1 MEILTAHP
9 IPSLRQS
16 LPLAVD
22 HLIRWA
28 GELTRYPRSLPA
40 EARVAGAATYLAAVL
55 PVIERLDSL
64 TYPFDASS
72 PLEASI
78 FPTID
83 HLQFDLWNSTM
94 EELETLIVP
103 RVRTMLSVATHR
115 IDEIINA
122 YGSRGNANDDDRIS
136 RWISSAYLQIH
147 NHAQAVSLQGR
158 SSDDPEQAD
167 MAERYVAPLRE
178 FEQGLVALI
187 SRLPEQFNRLPSPTE
202 FDWPYISQIFLDA
215 ESLESQSRQLNAAA
229 DVWISIS
236 EASAV
241 YCAAYPGSDSVASK
255 LERVIGELLDMGD
268 IFHIRKEI
276 YLKSSYLLDMSQERA
291 HSDQLMNDYL
301 SMIYSVLNRL
311 RTGQNAMDSK
321 RIWTHIRY
329 SFDPESLPNLIVWM
343 KFHRQYLSNLYADMT
358 QSALRTPVELP
369 QLAETLRSAI
379 IEAQQE
385 VSRILHLARKTP
397 EYTAVVQEYADL
409 MEQYLERLEGL
420 LANVQS
426 QPGFNSII
434 PLRPVSFKSVQLIA
448 PRSDLELA
456 DPQSLQGVLRMV
468 RYTLDS
474 FISGLILARDSNAVM
489 VRGIVPERLS
499 VHLASFMVKVQDLP
513 AYAPSDHRGAAAEGA
528 KQVVE
533 AVLSHW
539 QQIRELIAQVVT
551 TPPGERDF
559 GYFYLPTVIPL
570 SQELFDLVFMPSLR
584 LELRLRGDILGD
596 IAEAAIKLNRDKE
609 TVASRLRKEAD
620 MSQSYLPEPSAE
632 EHVEVYREEMK
643 GFIARLLELV
653 ARLS

>member
-255 LERVIGELLDMGD
+255 LEWVIDNLLDMGD
-268 IFHIRKEI
+268 IFH
-276 YLKSSYLLDMSQERA
+276 MSQERA

-301 SMIYSVLNRL
+301 SVIYSVLNRL

-426 QPGFNSII
+426 QPGFNSIL
-434 PLRPVSFKSVQLIA
+434 PLRPVSFEPVELRTPLSG
-448 PRSDLELA
+448 RELA
-456 DPQSLQGVLRMV
+456 DPQSLRGVLRMV

-474 FISGLILARDSNAVM
+474 YISGLILARDSNSVM

-499 VHLASFMVKVQDLP
+499 VHLASFMVEVQNLP
-513 AYAPSDHRGAAAEGA
+513 ANVPSDLRRAAAEGSE
-528 KQVVE
+528 QVVE

-539 QQIRELIAQVVT
+539 QQIRELSAQVVT

-559 GYFYLPTVIPL
+559 GYMQLPTVIPL

-632 EHVEVYREEMK
+632 EDVEVYREEMK

>member
-1 MEILTAHP
+1 
-9 IPSLRQS
+9 
-16 LPLAVD
+16 
-22 HLIRWA
+22 
-28 GELTRYPRSLPA
+28 
-40 EARVAGAATYLAAVL
+40 
-55 PVIERLDSL
+55 
-64 TYPFDASS
+64 
-72 PLEASI
+72 
-78 FPTID
+78 
-83 HLQFDLWNSTM
+83 
-94 EELETLIVP
+94 
-103 RVRTMLSVATHR
+103 
-115 IDEIINA
+115 
-122 YGSRGNANDDDRIS
+122 
-136 RWISSAYLQIH
+136 
-147 NHAQAVSLQGR
+147 
-158 SSDDPEQAD
+158 
-167 MAERYVAPLRE
+167 
-178 FEQGLVALI
+178 
-187 SRLPEQFNRLPSPTE
+187 
-202 FDWPYISQIFLDA
+202 
-215 ESLESQSRQLNAAA
+215 
-229 DVWISIS
+229 
-236 EASAV
+236 
-241 YCAAYPGSDSVASK
+241 
-255 LERVIGELLDMGD
+255 
-268 IFHIRKEI
+268 
-276 YLKSSYLLDMSQERA
+276 
-291 HSDQLMNDYL
+291 
-301 SMIYSVLNRL
+301 
-311 RTGQNAMDSK
+311 MDSK
-321 RIWTHIRY
+321 RIGTHIRY
-329 SFDPESLPNLIVWM
+329 SLDFPDTWESLPKLIVWI
-343 KFHRQYLSNLYADMT
+343 KLHRQYLSNLYADMT

-379 IEAQQE
+379 LEAQDE
-385 VSRILHLARKTP
+385 VSRILYLAQNTP
-397 EYTAVVQEYADL
+397 EDSTVVQEYAGL

-584 LELRLRGDILGD
+584 LELRLRGDILED

-632 EHVEVYREEMK
+632 EDVEVYREELK
-643 GFIARLLELV
+643 GYIARLRELV